1 MEKESAVTTGT
12 FDGVHP
18 GHREVVRHLL
28 EIGDRRGLRPVAV
41 TFDRH
46 PLQVISPERAPKM
59 ICTPDERDSMLRDLG
74 VEVRRVTFDE
84 DLRRLTARS
93 WLERLRDSLG
103 MRLLVTGYDHTFG
116 SDGLGMSLADYRRL
130 GVETGVDI
138 EPAPL
143 VEGFSSSAIR
153 RAVATGDMTEAK
165 RLLGRP
171 FTLSGSV
178 IEGKRLGR
186 TIGYPT
192 ANLLTAPGLQ
202 LPRHGVYAAMAIL
215 DDGRRFPAVV
225 NVGTRPTVTP
235 GGAISIEAH
244 LSGLHE
250 DIYGKKLTLGFIA
263 RLRDERRFPSLDS
276 LQLQIAA
283 DLKKAATY
291 FPL

>member
-1 MEKESAVTTGT
+1 MEKLSAVTTGT

-18 GHREVVRHLL
+18 GHREVVKHLR
-28 EIGDRRGLRPVAV
+28 EMAEQRGLQPVAV

-46 PLQVISPERAPKM
+46 PLQVIAPARAPKM
-59 ICTPDERDSMLRDLG
+59 ICTADERDRMLRDLG
-74 VEVRRVTFDE
+74 VEVHRVTFDE
-84 DLRRLTARS
+84 DLRRLTARN
-93 WLERLRDSLG
+93 WLERLRDTLG

-116 SDGLGMSLADYRRL
+116 SDGLGMSLADYRQL
-130 GVETGVDI
+130 GAETGVEI

-143 VEGFSSSAIR
+143 VKGFSSSAIR
-153 RAVATGDMTEAK
+153 RALATGDMQETS

-171 FTLSGSV
+171 FTLEGKV
-178 IEGKRLGR
+178 IEGNRLGR

-202 LPRHGVYAAMAIL
+202 LPQHGVYAAMATL
-215 DDGRRFPAVV
+215 GDGRRFPAVV

-235 GGAISIEAH
+235 DGSISIEAH
-244 LSGLHE
+244 LIGLHE
-250 DIYGKKLTLGFIA
+250 EIYGKNLRIEFLA

-283 DLKKAATY
+283 DLKKAQN
-291 FPL
+291 FFL